1 MLYYL
6 IRGEGKVGRIN
17 EWVERTILIE
27 QLHVITNDRESH
39 AL

>member
-6 IRGEGKVGRIN
+6 IRAEGKVGRIN

-39 AL
+39 PL